1 MWSGWSDGGGPAC
14 YLLPDPDHLQNP
26 IRSFPRVSLESVSEF
41 MARVQG
47 AREEHDRSGRT
58 VERLFNCNRR
68 LAKDVEA
75 TS

>member
-1 MWSGWSDGGGPAC
+1 MLVAAQQRTTFHHPEWSSHPRAET
-14 YLLPDPDHLQNP
+14 P
-26 IRSFPRVSLESVSEF
+26 ITPSVSEF